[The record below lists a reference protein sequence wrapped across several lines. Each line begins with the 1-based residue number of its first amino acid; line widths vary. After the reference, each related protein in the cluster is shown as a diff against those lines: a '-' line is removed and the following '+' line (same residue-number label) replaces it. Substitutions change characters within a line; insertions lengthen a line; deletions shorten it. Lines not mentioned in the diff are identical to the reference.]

1 MPDIDIDLYC
11 EDIDQE
17 SFVGPLVRRIG
28 REYGLTP
35 VVHPRSVRGGKG
47 KVREQVTAR
56 QRALAKG
63 QTGLEMP
70 DLLVVSVDANS
81 AGTGPTRAEVRE
93 YVDESLTPRLAV
105 ACPDPHIERW
115 YVADPATFSNVTG
128 VDPTLPK
135 QKHSKDVYK
144 NHLRKLLDEAEIEI
158 LLGAHEIGPDIAEDM
173 DLYVAGKA
181 DPGFKLFVDEVR
193 QACTSVASN
202 LQ

>member
-1 MPDIDIDLYC
+1 MLDIDIDLYC
-11 EDIDQE
+11 EDVDQE
-17 SFVGPLVRRIG
+17 SLVGPLVRRIG
-28 REYGLTP
+28 RECGLTP

-47 KVREQVTAR
+47 KVKEQVTAR

-70 DLLVVSVDANS
+70 DLLVVTVDANS
-81 AGTGPTRAEVRE
+81 AGTGPTRTEVRE

-115 YVADPATFSNVTG
+115 YVADPATFSDVTG

-135 QKHSKDVYK
+135 QKHSKDLYK
-144 NHLRKLLDEAEIEI
+144 NHLRTILDEADIEI
-158 LLGAHEIGPDIAEDM
+158 LIGAHEIGPDIAANM
-173 DLYVAGKA
+173 DLYVAGKT

-193 QACTSVASN
+193 QACTSVVSSH
-202 LQ
+202 Q